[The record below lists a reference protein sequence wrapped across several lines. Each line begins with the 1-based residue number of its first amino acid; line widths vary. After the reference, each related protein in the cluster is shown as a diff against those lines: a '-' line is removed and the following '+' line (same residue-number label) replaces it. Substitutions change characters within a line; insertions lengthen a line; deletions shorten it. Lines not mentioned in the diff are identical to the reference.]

1 MPVHVLCDHML
12 YMVFIIQVLDVMV
25 QCEVGR
31 CGIGHSQLDTFFSTF
46 FFSVDCAAYLL
57 YTARLNFNVVLH
69 GLCNVDIMRLVLPV
83 LMQLH

>member
-1 MPVHVLCDHML
+1 MSWYNVKLGGVA
-12 YMVFIIQVLDVMV
+12 LD
-25 QCEVGR
+25 
-31 CGIGHSQLDTFFSTF
+31 IHSLILSSQLFF